1 MMKAFFSQYHNKWQ
15 VFGVVTSVLMIMLS
29 SCQTASTPTAVPP
42 IPTSIP
48 PTQTLIP
55 PTPTP
60 LPPTATPLPPTPTT
74 IPTAFVPGDCDPS
87 AQPIEMNTSYNNHIT
102 GGPYPETCPMY
113 CLWTPKGSQL
123 EIGLSDFSINLDI
136 YVDQNLSVAD
146 YSDFGQWYSHNSSE
160 TGSEEV
166 SIDNPDGRFYIQVCA
181 YSSNRSDKTDF
192 TFYNTFTP

>member
-1 MMKAFFSQYHNKWQ
+1 MKAFFFRHHGKWQ
-15 VFGVVTSVLMIMLS
+15 VFGIVTSVLVIMLL
-29 SCQTASTPTAVPP
+29 SCQTVSTPTAV
-42 IPTSIP
+42 IP
-48 PTQTLIP
+48 PT
-55 PTPTP
+55 
-60 LPPTATPLPPTPTT
+60 AKT

-146 YSDFGQWYSHNSSE
+146 YSDFGQWYSHNASE
-160 TGSEEV
+160 TGSEV
-166 SIDNPDGRFYIQVCA
+166 VTIDNPDGRFYIQVCA
-181 YSSNRSDKTDF
+181 YSSNLSDETDF
-192 TFYNTFTP
+192 TLYNNFTP